1 MGSELAT
8 GFDCSVC
15 GLHHDVLPLSYSV
28 KAPLAVLRVAPEE
41 IDERI
46 VMTADQC
53 VIDGREFYLRGR
65 IPVPVHGLEEPFI
78 WGVWAEV
85 GPKDFFRSNE
95 LWSTP
100 GREAEPAFKGYLDSD
115 LFIFGN
121 TINLEVM
128 VETQVVG
135 RRPHFTV
142 IDPAHGLARDQREG
156 MSMERV
162 VEIAEMILHRGE
174 ESSD

>member
-28 KAPLAVLRVAPEE
+28 KAPLAALRVAPEDVDRRVV
-41 IDERI
+41 I
-46 VMTADQC
+46 TPDQC
-53 VIDGREFYLRGR
+53 VIDGKDFYLRGR
-65 IPVPVHGLEEPFI
+65 IPVPVEGLEEPFI

-85 GPKDFFRSNE
+85 GPRDFLRTNE
-95 LWSTP
+95 LWSTA
-100 GREAEPAFKGYLDSD
+100 GRELEPAFKGYLDSE
-115 LFIFGN
+115 LFIFGD

-128 VETQVVG
+128 VQTQVVG

-142 IDPAHGLARDQREG
+142 IDSEHALARDQRDG

-174 ESSD
+174 